1 MCFSFENIYKFFFYI
16 GISKQLKTQK
26 KKKKTNNLK
35 LFQKEKKMKKY
46 GPDVN

>member
-26 KKKKTNNLK
+26 KKTNNLK